1 MAEEYQSLQMTL
13 PFALTPTLRRDP
25 YPYISTDSPSNKQY
39 GKIILITGGGSGI
52 GAAAAKVWARAG
64 AMGVV
69 ITGRRA
75 ERLEPTAAAIRETN
89 KETRVLAVPTDV
101 SDDAAIAQLHEK
113 VKATFGRPAAVI
125 LACAGMIPPAGK
137 VGEVGVEDWW
147 TSFVSILVFGSVSW
161 LIMLTNFARVY

>member
-1 MAEEYQSLQMTL
+1 MAEEDQSLQMTL

-25 YPYISTDSPSNKQY
+25 YPYISTDNPSNTQH
-39 GKIILITGGGSGI
+39 GKIILVTGGGSGI

-75 ERLEPTAAAIRETN
+75 ERLEQTAAAIRATN
-89 KETRVLAVPTDV
+89 KETKVLAVPTDV
-101 SDDAAIAQLHEK
+101 SDDAAIAKLHEK
-113 VKATFGRPAAVI
+113 VRETFGRPADVI

-147 TSFVSILVFGSVSW
+147 TSFVSIPILKMVFSESC
-161 LIMLTNFARVY
+161 